1 MSEPLRPVV
10 ASVKGQIATE
20 RTLISKYLCLVFD
33 ADSAVSSGPGYRGQL
48 VPRIYVMTSQKF
60 LLFFKYVESIM

>member
-48 VPRIYVMTSQKF
+48 VPRIYT
-60 LLFFKYVESIM
+60 